1 MITTR
6 NGQGFFAAALRKKFV
21 STPTP
26 REPGWHAY
34 RNTLSQSLP
43 ELSMN
48 TSLFLLHHLLFSS
61 SFPIF
66 ISIFHLPPTHA
77 FWAAYPAFAKADI
90 RQRYV
95 ESQLSPPILLAK
107 KYLVKVVCMPI
118 LPRHHHHHHQSSS
131 SQSSSGLKPTSS
143 EVFLSAISASINWT
157 AARVCCMC
165 VCVTVRERER
175 SKS

>member
-1 MITTR
+1 MIATR
-6 NGQGFFAAALRKKFV
+6 NGQGFFAAALREKFV

-95 ESQLSPPILLAK
+95 ESQLSPPILLARSTWQR
-107 KYLVKVVCMPI
+107 LFVCLFFRVI
-118 LPRHHHHHHQSSS
+118 LIIIIIIINHQSSS
-131 SQSSSGLKPTSS
+131 SPSSSGLKPTSS
-143 EVFLSAISASINWT
+143 ELFLSAISASINWT
-157 AARVCCMC
+157 ATRVCCIC
-165 VCVTVRERER
+165 VCV
-175 SKS
+175 

>member
-1 MITTR
+1 MIATR
-6 NGQGFFAAALRKKFV
+6 NGQGFFAAALREKFV

-43 ELSMN
+43 EPSMN

-66 ISIFHLPPTHA
+66 ISIFHLPPTRA

-95 ESQLSPPILLAK
+95 ESQLSPPILLARSTWQR
-107 KYLVKVVCMPI
+107 LFVCLFFRVI
-118 LPRHHHHHHQSSS
+118 LIIIIIINHRHRHHHQGSSPH
-131 SQSSSGLKPTSS
+131 PTSS
-143 EVFLSAISASINWT
+143 EVFLSAISASTNWS

-165 VCVTVRERER
+165 V
-175 SKS
+175 

>member
-1 MITTR
+1 MIATR
-6 NGQGFFAAALRKKFV
+6 NGQGFFAAALREKFV

-95 ESQLSPPILLAK
+95 ESQLSPPILLARTTWQR
-107 KYLVKVVCMPI
+107 LFVCLFFRVI
-118 LPRHHHHHHQSSS
+118 LIIIIIINHRHRHHHHQDSSPH
-131 SQSSSGLKPTSS
+131 PTSS
-143 EVFLSAISASINWT
+143 EVILSAISASINWT

-165 VCVTVRERER
+165 V
-175 SKS
+175 